1 VKIGLFFAP
10 AHPPERTK
18 ELGGYKRMFD
28 WDISVIKHA
37 DELGFEEIWYGE
49 HYTHIWEPVPSPD
62 LVLQTAARETKNIKL
77 GAGTFLPPFHH
88 PSELAARISY
98 QDQLLEGRYM
108 VGFGAGSV
116 PSDLT
121 MFGIDGMK
129 GEHRDM
135 NREAV
140 EIIVKYWTE
149 PGPWRYEGEFWTCE
163 KVAPD
168 AFAPVPGTLGDHLH
182 PYQTPHPPIAVSGLS
197 PNSPSLQ
204 WAGEM
209 GYIPISLNMNNRFM
223 AGHWETVERGAAK
236 TGRVANRGDWRIAR
250 EVFVA
255 DTDEEALENVR
266 NGFYGRFYGEQLLPV
281 FKNLG
286 GYADNWKHEDSVT
299 DDELTLDYLIE
310 HQFVVGSVETV
321 TQKLLDME
329 RDSGGFG
336 TLLVEAMDYEDRKDA
351 WFRSLELLAKEVLPQ
366 VNAGAALA
374 ETR

>member
-1 VKIGLFFAP
+1 MKIGMFFAP
-10 AHPPERTK
+10 AHPPERTQ
-18 ELGGYKRMFD
+18 EIGGYKRMFD

-49 HYTHIWEPVPSPD
+49 HYTHKWEPVPSPD

-88 PSELAARISY
+88 PAELAARISY
-98 QDQLLEGRYM
+98 QDQLLEGRYL

-121 MFGIDGMK
+121 MFNIDMAA

-140 EIIVKYWTE
+140 EVILKYWTE
-149 PGPWRYEGEFWTCE
+149 PGPWRHEGKYWTCE
-163 KVAPD
+163 KVAAD
-168 AFAPVPGTLGDHLH
+168 AFPIVPGTLGDHLR
-182 PYQTPHPPIAVSGLS
+182 PYQSPHPPIAVSGLS
-197 PNSPSLQ
+197 PNSPSLE

-209 GYIPISLNMNNRFM
+209 GFIPISLNMNNRFM

-236 TGRVANRGDWRIAR
+236 TGRTANRNDWRIAR

-266 NGFYGRFYGEQLLPV
+266 NGFYGRFYAEQLLPV

-286 GYADNWKHEDSVT
+286 GFANNWKHDDSVT
-299 DDELTLDYLIE
+299 DDDLTLEYLIE
-310 HQFVVGSVETV
+310 NLFVVGSVETV
-321 TQKLLDME
+321 TRKLIQMQKE
-329 RDSGGFG
+329 SGGFG

-351 WFRSLELLAKEVLPQ
+351 WFHSLELLANEVLPA
-366 VNAGAALA
+366 VNA
-374 ETR
+374 ETENR